1 MMKGR
6 QIRPVFLFIRRN
18 QMMTVFL
25 LLLGTGVFLL
35 LLMLCGIMLAGGL
48 YMVVRGNQQS
58 RISEGRR
65 QFLGGSISNEG
76 RHALFLGM
84 QVAIQIFGS
93 DDLRKKLSD
102 LIQAEDE
109 TDSAQEKRRFMKSI
123 VSLLLENRYAWEYG
137 FWEYHNDAETAIS
150 SFNQWRNEVE
160 SSMATEDDE
169 LGSEADR
176 LHRFSDQKE
185 YLVLTLLLLVD
196 NRDEPVS
203 DDVGDYA
210 FRPTYMQL
218 ASSLKQACENTPEA
232 DTWKSKTFVSLLEA
246 VRALDPRVIER
257 DGIYVYPGTQQDGLS
272 SMDLIGESGW
282 KYLTDHSFRISG

>member
-1 MMKGR
+1 MMLAL
-6 QIRPVFLFIRRN
+6 LF
-18 QMMTVFL
+18 
-25 LLLGTGVFLL
+25 LGTGAFLFML
-35 LLMLCGIMLAGGL
+35 LIFGLMFAGGI
-48 YMVVRGNQQS
+48 YMVTRGKQQS
-58 RISEGRR
+58 QISEGRR
-65 QFLGGSISNEG
+65 QFLGGSVTNEG

-84 QVAIQIFGS
+84 QIAIQIFGS
-93 DDLRKKLSD
+93 DDLRKKLAD
-102 LIQAEDE
+102 LIAAEDE

-150 SFNQWRNEVE
+150 GFNQWRNEVE
-160 SSMATEDDE
+160 SSMATEADE

-196 NRDEPVS
+196 NRDEPVN

-210 FRPTYMQL
+210 FRPTYAQL
-218 ASSLKQACENTPEA
+218 AQTLSRTCEGVAEA
-232 DTWKSKTFVSLLEA
+232 DNWKSATFVRLLES
-246 VRALDPRVIER
+246 VRALDPRAIER
-257 DGIYVYPGTQQDGLS
+257 DGIYVYPGTEQDGMS
-272 SMDLIGESGW
+272 SMDLIGDSGW